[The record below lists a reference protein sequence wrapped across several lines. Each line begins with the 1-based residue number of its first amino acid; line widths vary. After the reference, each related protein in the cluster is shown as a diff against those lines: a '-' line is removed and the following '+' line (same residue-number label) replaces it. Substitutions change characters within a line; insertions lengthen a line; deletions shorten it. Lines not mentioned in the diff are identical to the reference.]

1 MPDSA
6 NPLSD
11 WKALLTPAQ
20 LSELLLVTIKCLAT
34 WRCKGLGPAFIKV
47 GGRVMYPE
55 DRVRSWLAENE
66 ARSTA
71 QAQSK
76 AKLIKQQEN
85 GGIWNR

>member
-1 MPDSA
+1 MEKQKSA
-6 NPLSD
+6 ADLCRLI
-11 WKALLTPAQ
+11 KPAQ
-20 LSELLLVTIKCLAT
+20 LSALLRVSTKTLAM
-34 WRCKGLGPAFIKV
+34 WRCKGKGPVFIKV

-55 DRVRSWLAENE
+55 DRVRSWLVENE

-85 GGIWNR
+85 GGI